1 MLFSNMY
8 TQLERFEYL
17 DKCDPLLYLLWS
29 TKLFPTRCRDWI
41 LKDLEQE
48 GLEWQPCSQKE
59 VFCVKQQWFK
69 WLNHETS
76 LFNYKLTAIVRCPG
90 QRTPLPQTVAL
101 DIYHTLENDQEAS
114 DNQKVPP
121 LSQNKSKIKGSLRKF
136 KSSIWIDC
144 IKNFCS
150 QSACTFVCWKLESI
164 VAGRSWWKPLHI
176 LSSNCCPK
184 RGITWDLMDCK
195 GWLQVFEPK

>member
-17 DKCDPLLYLLWS
+17 DKCDPLLYLLWG

-59 VFCVKQQWFK
+59 VFAWSSQPVPCVKQQWFK

-114 DNQKVPP
+114 DNQKAPP
-121 LSQNKSKIKGSLRKF
+121 LQKVASQCIMQWETHIPEHRESTAKWLI
-136 KSSIWIDC
+136 IWLL
-144 IKNFCS
+144 KWQLKTLY
-150 QSACTFVCWKLESI
+150 QSPIRFLGTQTFM
-164 VAGRSWWKPLHI
+164 HI
-176 LSSNCCPK
+176 IFNS
-184 RGITWDLMDCK
+184 
-195 GWLQVFEPK
+195 